1 VKISVVTPSLNQGR
15 FIGDAVE
22 SVLAQAGSGEIEHI
36 IVDGGSTDAT
46 HDVLSRYP
54 HLNVLRDEGLGQSH
68 ALNIGFRAA
77 TGEMI
82 GWLNADDRYA
92 PGAFRAAL
100 HAFAEHED
108 AGIVYGNARVIDET
122 GDVIDEIRSGH
133 FDLEGML
140 NGINPIPQPAVF
152 IRAEILQRV
161 GLTDESLHYVMDF
174 ELWLRAARATRLL
187 WIDATLADFRK
198 HPESKTV
205 SQTHAFWPEKRAVA
219 RAYGGP
225 FFSQD
230 WRQHA
235 LNRSYPRLLIA
246 SLLRRGLKP
255 RKRFRT
261 LG

>member
-1 VKISVVTPSLNQGR
+1 MKISVVTPSLNQGR
-15 FIGDAVE
+15 FIGDAIE
-22 SVLAQAGSGEIEHI
+22 SVLAQDGSGEIEHI
-36 IVDGGSTDAT
+36 VVDGGSTDAT
-46 HDVLSRYP
+46 HDVLSQYT
-54 HLNVLRDEGLGQSH
+54 HLNLLRDQGLGQSH

-77 TGEMI
+77 TGQVI

-92 PGAFRAAL
+92 PGAFRAAM
-100 HAFAEHED
+100 HAFTEHAE

-122 GDVIDEIRSGH
+122 GAFIDEIRPGH
-133 FDLEGML
+133 FDLERML

-161 GLTDESLHYVMDF
+161 GLLDESLHYVMDY

-198 HPESKTV
+198 HQESKTV

-225 FFSQD
+225 FFSED
-230 WRQHA
+230 WRLRA
-235 LNRSYPRLLIA
+235 LNRTYPRLLVA
-246 SLLRRGLKP
+246 SLLRRAVGG
-255 RKRFRT
+255 RER
-261 LG
+261 